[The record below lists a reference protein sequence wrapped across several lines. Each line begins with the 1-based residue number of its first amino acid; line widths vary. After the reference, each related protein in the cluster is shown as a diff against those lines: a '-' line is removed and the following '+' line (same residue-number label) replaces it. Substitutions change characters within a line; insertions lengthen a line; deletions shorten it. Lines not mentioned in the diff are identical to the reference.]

1 MDKIDL
7 HGSKILIVDDGSENV
22 RLLDLVLRKNYI
34 LKSAENGQQA
44 LDMVEEFN
52 PDLILMDINMPIM
65 DGYEATTRLKANPK
79 TRAIPVMIITSL
91 MDNEEIIKGFEVGA
105 VDFITKPISIEEM
118 RQRVITHLSLK
129 KSQDLI
135 LDQNEKLELLNASKD
150 KFFSIISHDL
160 RGPFAGALGLTDLI
174 VDAPD
179 DFSKDDIL
187 EIILSINKSQHKQL
201 ELIEDLLD
209 WSRIQTGN
217 LKINKE
223 SLDIKKLVEKALF
236 SIEGKART
244 KNIKLTSDIGEN
256 ETVYADRFMIAGVL
270 RNLLGNAVKF
280 TPKDGEIKVFST
292 TNKENKTTIHIKD
305 NGLGI
310 SENDLRKLFK
320 IDSSHS
326 TIGTGEEKGSGLGL
340 ILCKEFISQNGGDL
354 GVESVINEGSDFYF
368 TLQKNKININ
378 E

>member
-1 MDKIDL
+1 MDKINL
-7 HGSKILIVDDGSENV
+7 NGSKILIVDDGSENV
-22 RLLDLVLRKNYI
+22 RLLDLVLRKHYT
-34 LKSAENGQQA
+34 LASAENGQEA
-44 LDMVEEFN
+44 LDMVEDFN

-65 DGYEATTRLKANPK
+65 NGYEATTRLKANPK

-118 RQRVITHLSLK
+118 RQRVVTHLSLK

-174 VDAPD
+174 VSDPE

-187 EIILSINKSQHKQL
+187 EIILNINKSQHKQL

-223 SLDIKKLVEKALF
+223 SLDIRKLVEKALF
-236 SIEGKART
+236 LIEEKAKT
-244 KNIKLTSDIGEN
+244 KNIKLISDIGEN
-256 ETVYADRFMIAGVL
+256 ETVYADKFMIAGVL
-270 RNLLGNAVKF
+270 RNLIGNAVKF
-280 TPKDGEIKVFST
+280 TPEGGEIKVFSVSDD
-292 TNKENKTTIHIKD
+292 ENITIHIKD

-310 SENDLRKLFK
+310 SENDMNKLFK

-326 TIGTGEEKGSGLGL
+326 TIGTGQEKGSGLGL
-340 ILCKEFISQNGGDL
+340 ILCKEFINQNGGEL
-354 GVESVINEGSDFYF
+354 GVESLVGSKGGSDFYF
-368 TLQKNKININ
+368 TLSKK
-378 E
+378 